1 MEMHRKHVEKII
13 ETRGGNNGDTY
24 EGPQSPGRRR
34 HLRLP
39 SLWNYRFGPAS
50 DMTVSSVHKFSEAE
64 PLVVDKK
71 KQQPSRKDSEKTS
84 WTTLTTTMEAKVK
97 IPILLFETL
106 GPATVLVMAVVLS
119 DVLNMRPFTFN

>member
-1 MEMHRKHVEKII
+1 
-13 ETRGGNNGDTY
+13 
-24 EGPQSPGRRR
+24 
-34 HLRLP
+34 
-39 SLWNYRFGPAS
+39 
-50 DMTVSSVHKFSEAE
+50 MTVSSVHKFLEAE
-64 PLVVDKK
+64 PLVVNKK

>member
-1 MEMHRKHVEKII
+1 M
-13 ETRGGNNGDTY
+13 ETRGGNNEDAY
-24 EGPQSPGRRR
+24 EGPQSPGWRR

-39 SLWNYRFGPAS
+39 SLWNCRFGPAS

-84 WTTLTTTMEAKVK
+84 LTTTMEAKVK

-106 GPATVLVMAVVLS
+106 GPATVLAMAVVLS